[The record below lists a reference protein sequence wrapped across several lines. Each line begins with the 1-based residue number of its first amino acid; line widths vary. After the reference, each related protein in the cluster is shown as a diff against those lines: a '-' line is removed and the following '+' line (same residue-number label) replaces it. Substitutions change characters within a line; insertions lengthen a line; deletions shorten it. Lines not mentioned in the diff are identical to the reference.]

1 MPDSAS
7 RSCART
13 RPPRGEAGMPP
24 CRDAADE
31 VAPYLHDAASFPGG
45 HATRVCFPA
54 SEGEVATVLRR
65 EPQVLCVGAQS
76 SLTGGATP
84 RGGCVLST
92 ARLTSFHWTGT
103 THATAGSGLVLR
115 TLAEE
120 LAQRGRHYPPVPTWD
135 GATIGGTVATNAAGA
150 ATFRHGTT
158 RDWVSRAVFVLAGG
172 DVLELH
178 RGEVTADE
186 AGGFTL
192 LRQDDSRVHV
202 QRPDIVMPDV
212 PKISCGYVSR
222 PGMDLLD
229 LLIGSEGTL
238 AVATEIE
245 IRVAPRPD
253 LFVALVPLVTE
264 ARALELTDALRA
276 ASLRTRRERDPGGLD
291 VAAIEYI
298 DAASL
303 KLLREDRI
311 FENLHL
317 TIDDDAGTL
326 LLLQVELP
334 SAAADGALDSLA
346 RLLDGAGALAA
357 TLTAPVGDETRR
369 AALFAVREAVPEG
382 VNRRIRATQR
392 ELGPAISKAAA
403 DVVVPADR
411 LGEAIQAYRAIAA
424 RHELECLIWGH
435 VSDGNVHPNLLP
447 RSVAAAARAQAAL
460 LEIGRTAIALGG
472 APMAEHGVG
481 RNRIKQQLL
490 VDLYGR
496 TGVESMRAVK
506 RAFDPRSVLAPGVLF
521 GDLPGGVRP

>member
-1 MPDSAS
+1 
-7 RSCART
+7 
-13 RPPRGEAGMPP
+13 MPP
-24 CRDAADE
+24 CRDADDE
-31 VAPYLHDAASFPGG
+31 VASYLSDAASFPGG

-54 SEGEVATVLRR
+54 SEGEVAAVLRR

-92 ARLTSFHWTGT
+92 ARLASLHCTGT

-120 LAQRGRHYPPVPTWD
+120 LARRGLHYPPVPTWD

-150 ATFRHGTT
+150 ATFKHGST
-158 RDWVSRAVFVLAGG
+158 RDWVTRAVFVLAGG

-178 RGEVTADE
+178 RGEVTADD

-192 LRQDDSRVHV
+192 LRQDGSRVRV

-212 PKISCGYVSR
+212 AKISCGYVSR

-238 AVATEIE
+238 AVATEVE
-245 IRVAPRPD
+245 IRVAPQPN
-253 LFVALVPLVTE
+253 LLVALVPLGSE
-264 ARALELTDALRA
+264 AHALDLTDALRTE
-276 ASLRTRRERDPGGLD
+276 SLRTRRERDPFGLD

-303 KLLREDRI
+303 RLLREDHV
-311 FENLHL
+311 FEKVHL
-317 TIDDDAGTL
+317 TIAGEAGAL

-334 SAAADGALDSLA
+334 EMTEEALGCLG
-346 RLLDGAGALAA
+346 RILDGAGALAA
-357 TLTAPVGDETRR
+357 TITAPVGDETRR

-382 VNRRIRATQR
+382 VNRRIRETQR
-392 ELGPAISKAAA
+392 ELGAAISKAAA

-411 LGEAIQAYRAIAA
+411 LGEAMRAYRAIAA
-424 RHELECLIWGH
+424 RHDLECLIWGH

-447 RSVAAAARAQAAL
+447 HSVDDAARAQAAL

-481 RNRIKQQLL
+481 RNPVKQQLL
-490 VDLYGR
+490 LELYGR
-496 TGVESMRAVK
+496 AGVESMRAVK
-506 RAFDPRSVLAPGVLF
+506 RAFDPRGVLAPGVLF
-521 GDLPGGVRP
+521 GDAPDDVRP